1 MIEIVVPWVMGFLV
15 GYLVKKS
22 TYVININLKQ
32 NGTSNEL

>member
-1 MIEIVVPWVMGFLV
+1 MIEIVLSWVMGFLV

-32 NGTSNEL
+32 NGTSDKL